1 MQRVFVYTGLALV
14 VVYFFGGGIAHFL
27 STEMFVQIVPP
38 YIPFPRTVVYV
49 SGVFELLGAVG
60 ICIPRWRQRAGNGLI
75 ALTLGVTPANVYMW
89 MNPQLFP
96 TMSEALLFWRLP
108 MQVVLL
114 ALIWWST
121 RDSRGYS
128 RSYGNGFTGRLY

>member
-1 MQRVFVYTGLALV
+1 MQRVFVYAGLALV

-27 STEMFVQIVPP
+27 STEMFVRIVPP
-38 YIPFPRTVVYV
+38 YIPFPRAVVYV

-75 ALTLGVTPANVYMW
+75 ALTLCVTPANVYMW

-96 TMSEALLFWRLP
+96 TMREALLFWRLP

-121 RDSRGYS
+121 RDSRG
-128 RSYGNGFTGRLY
+128 

>member
-1 MQRVFVYTGLALV
+1 MQRVFVYAGLALV

-27 STEMFVQIVPP
+27 STEMFVRIVPP
-38 YIPFPRTVVYV
+38 YIPFPRAMVYV

-75 ALTLGVTPANVYMW
+75 ALTLCVTPANVYMW

-121 RDSRGYS
+121 RDSRG
-128 RSYGNGFTGRLY
+128 